1 MLSGSQSAGYMLDT
15 NLFNRVADDDVALG
29 AFQGLRLYAT
39 HVQWDELNATKDIG
53 RVAAL
58 RKAFELVGP
67 KVVVTSSAVWDVS
80 KWDQAGWGT
89 EDGFFQRMLK
99 RLRELDAETGKPHR
113 DPNNPVRDV
122 LIAETAIK
130 NGLTVIS
137 GDQRGCRIVVVARER
152 TICSNRCSG
161 RGYPD
166 AEHRNEPRNHSL

>member
-1 MLSGSQSAGYMLDT
+1 MLDT
-15 NLFNRVADDDVALG
+15 NLFNRVADGNVALG

-58 RKAFELVGP
+58 RKAFELLGP
-67 KVVVTSSAVWDVS
+67 KVVSTSSTVWDVS
-80 KWDQAGWGT
+80 KWNQAGWGT

-130 NGLTVIS
+130 NGLRVIS
-137 GDQRGCRIVVVARER
+137 GDQNLRRIIEEFRGRALELEGVLR
-152 TICSNRCSG
+152 
-161 RGYPD
+161 RGHD
-166 AEHRNEPRNHSL
+166 DTR